1 VTVDYRD
8 RHVVVTGGTGALGTA
23 VVAALIEVG
32 ATCHVPCRHED
43 EAQRFSYR
51 EHKQVRLVG
60 NVELTD
66 EAAVGRLFSG
76 VPVLWASI
84 HVAGGFAMAP
94 VAKSHKA
101 DLMKQLDTNLVSCFL
116 CCAAAIN
123 AIGGSGQGG
132 RIVNVAARH
141 ALEWRSGAG
150 LAAYTA
156 SKAGVAAL
164 TVALS
169 EEVVKDGILVNAV
182 APAIIDTPVNRAAMP
197 KADHMAWPKVGEVAA
212 TILFLASPDNKVTR
226 GGVVPVYGRS

>member
-1 VTVDYRD
+1 MNYRE

-23 VVAALIEVG
+23 VVAALLEAG
-32 ATCHVPCRHED
+32 ATCYVPWLHED
-43 EAQRFSYR
+43 EAQRFTYR

-60 NVELTD
+60 SVDLTD
-66 EAAVGRLFSG
+66 EAAVGRLFG
-76 VPVLWASI
+76 DATALWASI
-84 HVAGGFAMAP
+84 HIAGGFAMAP

-150 LAAYTA
+150 LVAYTA
-156 SKAGVAAL
+156 SKAAVAAL

-169 EEVVKDGILVNAV
+169 EEVAKDGILVNAV
-182 APAIIDTPVNRAAMP
+182 APSIMDTPANRAAMP
-197 KADHMAWPKVGEVAA
+197 KADHKAWPKVEEVAA

-226 GGVVPVYGRS
+226 GAIVPVYGRS